1 MNDPDLIIQL
11 VGVLLSLMCL
21 LFAIRAGKRR
31 RLVDDLPTTKTT
43 GVFIGLVELKGTAEA
58 ERPLVSYLAERPCVY
73 HAWGIDEHW
82 SRTVTETYTDSQGHT
97 RTRIRH
103 ESGWQTV
110 ASGGEQI
117 PFYLQDDCGVVRV
130 QPEKASIE
138 PLAVFD
144 ETCGPLNPLY
154 YGKGPPHAVSH
165 SDYRRRFH
173 ESAIPLHIPIYV
185 MGQAREREDVVA
197 PEIAHD
203 KDAPMFLIST
213 RTEAQVAAGFRTTYW
228 MLGILGLILCVAGWI
243 AADYARAENSPVRFT
258 ASETLPYETAENIP
272 SHWSAADNI
281 ATYVLAG
288 LGYVAAWILGWVWMA
303 FNSLIGLRQRV
314 RQAWSNV
321 DVQLQRRNDL
331 IPNLVATVQGLRDH
345 ERELQTELAH
355 LRSQLTATAPG
366 QPGPDPEGCLPHL
379 RAVVERYPELKTNE
393 AFLQLQQDLSETEQ
407 RIALAREYFNDIA
420 AFYNARLEIIPDHYL
435 ATLAR
440 LRPQPFIAATNFERA
455 PVEVNLAT

>member
-1 MNDPDLIIQL
+1 
-11 VGVLLSLMCL
+11 
-21 LFAIRAGKRR
+21 
-31 RLVDDLPTTKTT
+31 
-43 GVFIGLVELKGTAEA
+43 
-58 ERPLVSYLAERPCVY
+58 
-73 HAWGIDEHW
+73 
-82 SRTVTETYTDSQGHT
+82 
-97 RTRIRH
+97 
-103 ESGWQTV
+103 
-110 ASGGEQI
+110 
-117 PFYLQDDCGVVRV
+117 
-130 QPEKASIE
+130 
-138 PLAVFD
+138 
-144 ETCGPLNPLY
+144 
-154 YGKGPPHAVSH
+154 
-165 SDYRRRFH
+165 
-173 ESAIPLHIPIYV
+173 
-185 MGQAREREDVVA
+185 
-197 PEIAHD
+197 
-203 KDAPMFLIST
+203 
-213 RTEAQVAAGFRTTYW
+213 
-228 MLGILGLILCVAGWI
+228 
-243 AADYARAENSPVRFT
+243 
-258 ASETLPYETAENIP
+258 
-272 SHWSAADNI
+272 
-281 ATYVLAG
+281 
-288 LGYVAAWILGWVWMA
+288 MA